1 MKRLS
6 ALLKVNMA
14 LAVLFS
20 FLCFSPRADVS
31 LLAAP
36 VALIFS
42 WLLFVSVYRPL
53 LARGDISHLVAIRRV
68 LQYEPFAFI
77 STFVIQRSGDKGF
90 PVAFDFLCATLWLV
104 LLGISIWLQFCIA
117 DKRIAKISVEW
128 DHWLKAHPRVKP
140 VGVKR
145 VVFEALEWVDA
156 LLQAVFTI
164 MLLNIF
170 VFQLYEIP
178 SESMVPTFLVKDRVA
193 VFKTPAG
200 PKMPL
205 SEAGL
210 PYLQEYQ
217 RGDIVVFRNPHYA
230 SDRKAERKT
239 FFSQFLYM
247 CTLTILKTNTD
258 ENGELKAD
266 PLVKRVCALP
276 GEQIYML
283 DGKLYART
291 EDDPVFRVVEEDT
304 SWAAWNLNELDD
316 KTKRKVQMFPLSD
329 ELYES
334 ALRVEEARRQLDLT
348 EAASECQSLFDRF
361 REIALAHSDI
371 NNIEEKRTQ
380 SEHTQSE
387 RTQSGTDGEFFS
399 QKELSVF
406 EFLQGARAETLS
418 LLTAPGGLSWLNG
431 FLNRWHEENDLS
443 SALMGGDPYSDSVFR
458 LNVMAKLCFA
468 RQAVRY
474 AELLGQGVPPESWSQ
489 DEILEQAQSDAIEL
503 CFYVLEMDLRNLSV
517 FPANTH
523 EGTPT
528 FIPEHCYFMMGDNRY
543 NSLDMRHSYQST
555 LVPLSELDPVSLT
568 YRTQISP
575 QWVDRNRILG
585 KASLRFWPPSRIGF
599 PAKDN

>member
-1 MKRLS
+1 MVL
-6 ALLKVNMA
+6 ALV
-14 LAVLFS
+14 FS
-20 FLCFSPRADVS
+20 LCCFSPRADVS

-36 VALIFS
+36 AALIFS

-53 LARGDISHLVAIRRV
+53 LARADISHLVAIRRV

-77 STFVIQRSGDKGF
+77 TTFVIQRSGAKGF
-90 PVAFDFLCATLWLV
+90 PVAFDFVCAILWLV
-104 LLGISIWLQFCIA
+104 LLVLSIWLQFCIA
-117 DKRIAKISVEW
+117 DKRIAKISAEW
-128 DHWLKAHPRVKP
+128 DQWLKAHPRVKP
-140 VGVKR
+140 VGIKR

-178 SESMVPTFLVKDRVA
+178 SESMVPAFLVKDRVA

-200 PKMPL
+200 PKLPL
-205 SEAGL
+205 SDAGL

-230 SDRKAERKT
+230 SDRASERKT

-247 CTLTILKTNTD
+247 CTLTLLKTNTD

-291 EDDPVFRVVEEDT
+291 EDDPVFRVVEEDA

-316 KTKRKVQMFPLSD
+316 KTKRKVQMIPLTD

-334 ALRVEEARRQLDLT
+334 ALRVEEKRRSLDLVQ
-348 EAASECQSLFDRF
+348 AAEECQSLFEHF
-361 REIALAHSDI
+361 RAIALAHSGESTGDNDDNN
-371 NNIEEKRTQ
+371 NNIEE
-380 SEHTQSE
+380 
-387 RTQSGTDGEFFS
+387 SGTAEGFFS
-399 QKELSVF
+399 PKELSVF

-418 LLTAPGGLSWLNG
+418 LLTAPGALAWLDG
-431 FLNRWHEENDLS
+431 FLNRWHRENDLS
-443 SALMGGDPYSDSVFR
+443 KALMGGDPYSDSVFR
-458 LNVMAKLCFA
+458 LNVMAKLSFA

-474 AELLGQGVPPESWSQ
+474 AELLEQGVPPESWVQ
-489 DEILEQAQSDAIEL
+489 DEILGEAQSEAIEL
-503 CFYVLEMDLRNLSV
+503 CFYVLEMDLRNLPV
-517 FPANTH
+517 FPASTSDDS
-523 EGTPT
+523 PV
-528 FIPEHCYFMMGDNRY
+528 FIPDHCYFMMGDNRY
-543 NSLDMRHSYQST
+543 NSLDMRHSYQSR
-555 LVPLSELDPVSLT
+555 LVPLTELDPVPLT

-575 QWVDRNRILG
+575 QWVDKNRILG

-599 PAKDN
+599 PSRNN